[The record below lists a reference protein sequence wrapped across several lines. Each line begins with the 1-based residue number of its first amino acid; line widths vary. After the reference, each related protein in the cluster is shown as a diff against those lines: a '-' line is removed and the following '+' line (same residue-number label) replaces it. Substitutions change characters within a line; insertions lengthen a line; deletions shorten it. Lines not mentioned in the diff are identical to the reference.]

1 LTALLWHVRASALR
15 PPFEAKSVGGCEL
28 PTNKRSWARGG
39 RIALA
44 VACVAASP
52 GQATAH
58 DLDRKIEGTY
68 LYKFAHF
75 VTWPAAAFSGP
86 AAALKICI
94 QGVDPFGAQ
103 LEQTLADQRVGSHP
117 VEVMR
122 LPRLDPEAGCH
133 VAYVAGGPAQSAA
146 QALQAIEGS
155 PVLTVTDDARET
167 ADRGIVD
174 LRVERGRVRF
184 SIDMARAERNGVEI
198 SSKLLALAVVVKR

>member
-1 LTALLWHVRASALR
+1 M
-15 PPFEAKSVGGCEL
+15 

-86 AAALKICI
+86 AAALKICN